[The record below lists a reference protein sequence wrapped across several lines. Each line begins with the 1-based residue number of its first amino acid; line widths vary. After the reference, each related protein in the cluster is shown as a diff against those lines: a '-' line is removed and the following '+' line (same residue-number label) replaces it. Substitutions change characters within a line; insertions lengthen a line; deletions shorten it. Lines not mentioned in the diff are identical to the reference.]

1 MSGTRHCRVA
11 RPVEVLRIGQL
22 EVEVSLGGHAR
33 AVACGVIG
41 NAVSSLGLVG
51 NAALRARDPL
61 VGGRQ
66 IIAKRCPGGETRP
79 PCNLRSM
86 VYAHLRLPQ
95 AGFDRK
101 IEKLRKQAQRPEHYN
116 GCGAQTHSI
125 RVLPELHQDS
135 LRVPLTVQPTKNNTL
150 WNYALQ
156 AAACYSIRKMLER
169 PPSLNTEFCPYGR

>member
-1 MSGTRHCRVA
+1 
-11 RPVEVLRIGQL
+11 
-22 EVEVSLGGHAR
+22 
-33 AVACGVIG
+33 
-41 NAVSSLGLVG
+41 
-51 NAALRARDPL
+51 
-61 VGGRQ
+61 
-66 IIAKRCPGGETRP
+66 
-79 PCNLRSM
+79 M

-150 WNYALQ
+150 SEIGGHDT
-156 AAACYSIRKMLER
+156 YSPRR
-169 PPSLNTEFCPYGR
+169 PFVRV